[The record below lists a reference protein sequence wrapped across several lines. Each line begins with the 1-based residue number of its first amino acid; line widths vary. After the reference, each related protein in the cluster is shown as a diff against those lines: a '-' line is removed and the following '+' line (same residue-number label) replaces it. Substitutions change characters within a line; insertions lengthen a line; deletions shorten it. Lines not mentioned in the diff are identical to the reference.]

1 MIAEEVSREQVIAT
15 ALAMND
21 AGINAASAGNVSVR
35 TADGMLITPSAMS
48 YDQLCTTDIVAMSS
62 DGAWESSVGTA
73 PSSEWRFHLDIYRA
87 RPDVSAIVHAHPTHC
102 TALAVHGRGIEPFH
116 YMVAVAGGRDIRCAP
131 YATFGTAALST
142 HVVAALDARRACLLA
157 HHGLVATGA
166 TLASAL
172 TLAIEVESLA
182 AQYLASL
189 AIGEPPL
196 LSDAQIDE
204 VLAKMN
210 VGPGYGSVTA

>member
-1 MIAEEVSREQVIAT
+1 MTAADVIAT
-15 ALAMND
+15 ALAMNA

-35 TADGMLITPSAMS
+35 TDEGLLITPSGAA
-48 YDQLCTTDIVAMSS
+48 YDELSDVDIVAMTTDGTWAS
-62 DGAWESSVGTA
+62 DEGRA

-102 TALAVHGRGIEPFH
+102 TALAVHSRGIGPFH

-131 YATFGTAALST
+131 YATFGTSELSA
-142 HVVAALDARRACLLA
+142 HVVAALDGRRACLMA
-157 HHGLVATGA
+157 HHGMIATGS

-182 AQYLASL
+182 AQYLAAL

-196 LSDAQIDE
+196 LSDDEIDE
-204 VLAKMN
+204 VLIKMN
-210 VGPGYGSVTA
+210 SGPGYGSVS